1 MVWYCFICQKIHKID
16 NESETERKLFPR
28 YIDFIMSTLSGEP
41 DGLIKIVNNRDKNGN
56 LAFLDININ
65 VNSSKQLQKSN
76 DFKHCYPDNPVRYHF
91 AEASISQFF
100 TISSAFRDCA
110 D

>member
-1 MVWYCFICQKIHKID
+1 MC
-16 NESETERKLFPR
+16 
-28 YIDFIMSTLSGEP
+28 TLSGEP
-41 DGLIKIVNNRDKNGN
+41 DSLLKTVNDRDIKGN

-76 DFKHCYPDNPVRYHF
+76 DFKHCYQDNPVRYHF
-91 AEASISQFF
+91 AEASISQFCN
-100 TISSAFRDCA
+100 ISSAFPDCA